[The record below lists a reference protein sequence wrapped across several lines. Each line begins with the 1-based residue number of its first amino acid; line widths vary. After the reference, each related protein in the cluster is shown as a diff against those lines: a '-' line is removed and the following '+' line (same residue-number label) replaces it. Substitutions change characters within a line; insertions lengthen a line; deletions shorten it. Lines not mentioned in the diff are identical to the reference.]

1 MSDDEYGGG
10 GGRDDFDFDGPGYA
24 EGQFADDAYDLLAAE
39 TEGAAEDGVDATQVN
54 GVNGVEHDQEMA
66 NGEEQPVPASGAGMA
81 GERQPNK
88 DRITTPY
95 LTKYERARILGTRAL
110 QISMNAPVLVPLD
123 GETDALQIAIKELSQ
138 RKIPLIIRR
147 YLPDGSFE
155 DWSVSEL
162 ITD

>member
-1 MSDDEYGGG
+1 M
-10 GGRDDFDFDGPGYA
+10 
-24 EGQFADDAYDLLAAE
+24 LAAE

-110 QISMNAPVLVPLD
+110 QIRCFFFF
-123 GETDALQIAIKELSQ
+123 LQILAHQVTYAIL
-138 RKIPLIIRR
+138 
-147 YLPDGSFE
+147 
-155 DWSVSEL
+155 V
-162 ITD
+162 